1 MKDDSKNYIGRN
13 VRAIR
18 LKESLTQ
25 QQLADACLLS
35 KGMISKVENGAVVPA
50 IATLQK
56 IATVLHV
63 KAADLIES
71 TNQVPSVMTVNP
83 FGDMSRFILTQMG
96 YWMFNPAVGLT
107 DVTSQP
113 ILVIAKEG
121 EVKPHLVC
129 HPGEEYIFIYSGE
142 MNFTVADKTYLLRS
156 GDSLF
161 FKGTQPHGISSVN
174 GCVQYV
180 DILVGQSLE
189 ESGTVPQERLIRTKA
204 KPES

>member
-13 VRAIR
+13 IRAIR

-25 QQLADACLLS
+25 QQLADACQLS

-63 KAADLIES
+63 KVADLIES

-142 MNFTVADKTYLLRS
+142 MNFTVAGNTYLLRS

-189 ESGTVPQERLIRTKA
+189 ESGTVPQARLIRAKA
-204 KPES
+204 KTEP

>member
-1 MKDDSKNYIGRN
+1 MKDSGETFIGRN
-13 VRAIR
+13 VRAVR

-25 QQLADACLLS
+25 QQLADACSLS
-35 KGMISKVENGAVVPA
+35 KGMISKVENGAVIPA

-63 KAADLIES
+63 KVADLIES

-83 FGDMSRFILTQMG
+83 FGDMSRFIQTQMG

-113 ILVIAKEG
+113 IMIIAREG

-129 HPGEEYIFIYSGE
+129 HPGEEYIFIYNGE
-142 MNFTVADKTYLLRS
+142 MNFSVADKTYLLRS

-161 FKGTQPHGISSVN
+161 FQGAQPHGISSVN

-189 ESGTVPQERLIRTKA
+189 ESGTVPQAMLIRA
-204 KPES
+204 KPRE